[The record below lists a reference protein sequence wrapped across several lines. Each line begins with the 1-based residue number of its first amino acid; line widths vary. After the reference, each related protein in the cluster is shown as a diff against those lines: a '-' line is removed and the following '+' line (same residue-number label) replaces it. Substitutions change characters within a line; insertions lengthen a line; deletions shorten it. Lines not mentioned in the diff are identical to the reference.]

1 MTNSWFSA
9 KTLKKIVNNPYLNF
23 SAAFVFFLSGL
34 FQAWKTIEDDF
45 INMDFGVHHGAI
57 VFGLFHMLKAFS
69 YVYESLD
76 YYDKG
81 IEPEE

>member
-1 MTNSWFSA
+1 
-9 KTLKKIVNNPYLNF
+9 
-23 SAAFVFFLSGL
+23 
-34 FQAWKTIEDDF
+34 
-45 INMDFGVHHGAI
+45 MDFGVHHGAI